1 MKITATLSVF
11 AALCLF
17 GNSHNQGAT
26 TQRGDK
32 VPVTMPYKLV
42 SDWPQLPAGWTLGQG
57 SGIATDGDRV
67 YALHRGRNPAMV
79 LDPRGKLLHHWGDRM
94 FCWPHGI
101 RVDPDGNVWI
111 TDGGTGWWPTP
122 DSIPGKGHVV
132 LKFNA
137 EGKLLMT
144 LGKQGEPGEDPE
156 HFNGPSD
163 LAFTPNGDFYVTD
176 GYGNSRV
183 VKFSRNGKYI
193 LAWGKKG
200 SAEGEFNLPHAI
212 AIDSRGLVY
221 VADRENLRIQ
231 IFDAAGKFINQW
243 KHVGRPIGLALG
255 SDGHFYVADANGQK
269 ILRVSA
275 EGKILGEFG
284 TKGNDPGQLGGVHHI
299 AAGPAGALYLAELS
313 TNRFQKFVS
322 GQPK

>member
-1 MKITATLSVF
+1 MNRIAAALSVF
-11 AALCLF
+11 GGLCLF
-17 GNSHNQGAT
+17 GNDLYQGASI
-26 TQRGDK
+26 QRGDK
-32 VPVTMPYKLV
+32 VPVTIPYKLV
-42 SDWPQLPAGWTLGQG
+42 TDWPQLPGGWTLGQG
-57 SGIATDGDRV
+57 SGIATDARDRV
-67 YALHRGRNPAMV
+67 YALHRGRNPALV
-79 LDPRGKLLHHWGDRM
+79 LGPSGKLLHHWGDRM

-101 RVDPDGNVWI
+101 RVDAGGNVWI

-132 LKFNA
+132 LKFNP
-137 EGKLLMT
+137 EGKLVMT

-163 LAFTPNGDFYVTD
+163 IAFAPNGDFYVTD

-183 VKFSRNGKYI
+183 VKFSRSGKYI

-212 AIDSRGLVY
+212 VVHPSGLVY

-231 IFDAAGKFINQW
+231 IFNADGKFINQW
-243 KHVGRPIGLALG
+243 KDVGRPIGLALG
-255 SDGHFYVADANGQK
+255 GDGYFYVADANAQK
-269 ILRVSA
+269 ILRVNA

-299 AAGPAGALYLAELS
+299 AAGPAGALYIAELM
-313 TNRFQKFVS
+313 TRRFQKFV
-322 GQPK
+322 PE